1 MQKGNFI
8 QRVLQFVENKG
19 FYMILGLCVVAIGVS
34 AYVLFF
40 TTPEQEPLTGQ
51 VVGESPQAG
60 VSGQVPNVTVPDR
73 PEDNTP
79 PAAQETDEPDVQQ
92 PQPIIRPEPQPQ
104 KPQPASAPVEEK
116 PSGAVQVDAQ
126 TTVKQPIFTLPIQ
139 SADIQREYSGND
151 LVPDPTMGDWRT
163 HNGTDFSCDEGDTVM
178 AVLDGSVAEIYED
191 ALLGT
196 CIRIDHGAGLESLYC
211 GVVAA
216 DGLKVGNT
224 VTAGQTIGRADCSN
238 LAESAQETHLHLEM
252 TEDGLYV
259 DPMSIL
265 K

>member
-8 QRVLQFVENKG
+8 QRVLQFAENKG

-51 VVGESPQAG
+51 LVAESPQAG
-60 VSGQVPNVTVPDR
+60 VSGQVPNVTVPKQQE
-73 PEDNTP
+73 PETP
-79 PAAQETDEPDVQQ
+79 PAVQEKEELEVQE
-92 PQPIIRPEPQPQ
+92 PQPIIRPEPQPE
-104 KPQPASAPVEEK
+104 KTQPTSAPVEEK

-126 TTVKQPIFTLPIQ
+126 TTVKQPVFTLPIQ
-139 SADIQREYSGND
+139 AAEIQREYSGNE
-151 LVPDPTMGDWRT
+151 LVSDPTMGDWRT
-163 HNGTDFSCDEGDTVM
+163 HNGTDFACDEGDTVM
-178 AVLDGSVAEIYED
+178 AVLDGLVAEIYED
-191 ALLGT
+191 ALMGT
-196 CIRIDHGAGLESLYC
+196 CVRIDHGAGLESRYC
-211 GVVAA
+211 GLVVA

-224 VTAGQTIGRADCSN
+224 VTAGQTIGRADGNN

-259 DPMSIL
+259 DPMTIL

>member
-51 VVGESPQAG
+51 IVGESPQAG
-60 VSGQVPNVTVPDR
+60 VSGQVPDITVPDE
-73 PEDNTP
+73 PEKENP
-79 PAAQETDEPDVQQ
+79 SV
-92 PQPIIRPEPQPQ
+92 RPEPKMPEEKEPQPVAQ
-104 KPQPASAPVEEK
+104 PEPKPQVAQPASTTVEET
-116 PSGAVQVDAQ
+116 PSNAVQVDAQ

-139 SADIQREYSGND
+139 SSEIQREYSGNN
-151 LVPDPTMGDWRT
+151 LVSDPTMGDWRT
-163 HNGTDFSCDEGDTVM
+163 HNGTDFACDEGDTVM

-191 ALLGT
+191 VLMGT
-196 CIRIDHGAGLESLYC
+196 SIRIDHGAGLESRYC
-211 GVVAA
+211 GLVVA
-216 DGLKVGNT
+216 DGLQVGST
-224 VTAGQTIGRADCSN
+224 VTAGQTIGRANGSN

-259 DPMSIL
+259 DPMTIL

>member
-8 QRVLQFVENKG
+8 QRVLQFAENKG

-51 VVGESPQAG
+51 LVGESPQAG
-60 VSGQVPNVTVPDR
+60 VSGQVPDVTVPDE
-73 PEDNTP
+73 PEKDTP
-79 PAAQETDEPDVQQ
+79 PAVQETEQPEVQ
-92 PQPIIRPEPQPQ
+92 EPQPVI
-104 KPQPASAPVEEK
+104 QPEPGKTEPTSAPVEEK
-116 PSGAVQVDAQ
+116 PSNAVQVGAQ

-139 SADIQREYSGND
+139 SAEIQREYSGDD

-163 HNGTDFSCDEGDTVM
+163 HNGTDFACDEGDTVM

-191 ALLGT
+191 ALMGT
-196 CIRIDHGAGLESLYC
+196 CVRIDHGAGLESLYC

-224 VTAGQTIGRADCSN
+224 VTAGQTIGRSDRSN

-259 DPMSIL
+259 DPMTIL

>member
-40 TTPEQEPLTGQ
+40 TTPEQAPLTGQ
-51 VVGESPQAG
+51 ITTEEPQAG
-60 VSGQVPNVTVPDR
+60 VVGQVPNVTVPDEPKEER
-73 PEDNTP
+73 SPVTQEPELK
-79 PAAQETDEPDVQQ
+79 EPN
-92 PQPIIRPEPQPQ
+92 PQPVDLPEPQPQ
-104 KPQPASAPVEEK
+104 EPQPASAPVEENL
-116 PSGAVQVDAQ
+116 SNAVQVGAH
-126 TTVKQPIFTLPIQ
+126 TTVKEPVFTLPIQ
-139 SADIQREYSGND
+139 SAEIQREYSGNE
-151 LVPDPTMGDWRT
+151 LVSDPTMGDWRT
-163 HNGTDFSCDEGDTVM
+163 HNGTDFACDEGDNVM

-191 ALLGT
+191 ALMGAS
-196 CIRIDHGAGLESLYC
+196 IRVDHGAGVESRYC
-211 GVVAA
+211 GVVVA
-216 DGLKVGNT
+216 DGLKVGSS
-224 VTAGQTIGRADCSN
+224 VTAGQTIGRADRSN

-259 DPMSIL
+259 DPMTIL

>member
-1 MQKGNFI
+1 MQKGKFI

-40 TTPEQEPLTGQ
+40 TTPEQDPLTGQ
-51 VVGESPQAG
+51 LTTEDPQAG
-60 VSGQVPNVTVPDR
+60 VVGQVPNVTVPDEPEEDR
-73 PEDNTP
+73 PPVT
-79 PAAQETDEPDVQQ
+79 QEPEPK
-92 PQPIIRPEPQPQ
+92 PQTVDLPEPQPQ
-104 KPQPASAPVEEK
+104 EPQPASAPVEES
-116 PSGAVQVDAQ
+116 PSNAVQVGAQ
-126 TTVKQPIFTLPIQ
+126 TTVKEPVFTLPIQ
-139 SADIQREYSGND
+139 SAEIQREYSGNE

-163 HNGTDFSCDEGDTVM
+163 HNGTDFACDEGDTVM

-191 ALLGT
+191 ALMGT
-196 CIRIDHGAGLESLYC
+196 SIRVDHGAGLESRYC
-211 GVVAA
+211 GVVVA
-216 DGLKVGNT
+216 DGLKVGST
-224 VTAGQTIGRADCSN
+224 VTVGQTIGRANRSN

-259 DPMSIL
+259 DPMTIL